1 MLLNKRCIVSFSSF
15 SPTAVLATKS
25 RTFDPSFSSCSD
37 ISLHN
42 YKTNKTTTLDQDL
55 RFNTVLWCESPS
67 YSFLSAGQ
75 ENGTFQ
81 IFKHYDDTLH
91 PYYTNSTHLTGDIT
105 AMSYNHSKHLLSIG
119 GSSSKIILYDINTPD
134 KPFLAPQ
141 IKPDTFHISSL
152 SFNPKVSHI
161 LCAGTTT
168 GSIVVLDLRQKKEVL
183 RISHPHLQHITQ
195 ILWHPLSTT
204 SILASSP
211 TSILSFDL
219 STDTTTTL
227 VTTKYLNTFS
237 IHNSNSDNPFL
248 LYTTP
253 TSITTQPLSLST
265 NTSNSNNINIPFTT
279 SSNNISDLQ
288 LSTYTPLLSSI
299 SYTDGKTLLT
309 NILNI
314 HNTPYI
320 TPYNNSNLTV
330 TSYNLYSYNNKCY
343 NIYKLP
349 KIYMS
354 SDINK
359 NTLIY
364 RIYSIMVDSDKGSNV
379 LDKGKGLCRDV
390 RKRIGDLIFSEY
402 NKDRLEGDND
412 KDRLEEGVSNRD
424 RLEEGDS
431 NRDSS
436 SKQQGDNDSISKQQ
450 GDNDSTNKQH
460 PLIKSTSK
468 QQGDNDSTIK
478 QHPLSN
484 STNKQHPISTTFISF
499 DLKDVIT
506 LSLLKGDFI
515 NAYDLSLKSKEQHPL
530 IYTILLCMN
539 KEEIKV
545 KIKELRNK
553 TKNDKIHLLLCV
565 LCNEYKY
572 VVDNVVLEQWY
583 VVLYLLCYIDV
594 CYDEYSELLTILGD
608 RLSNSRL
615 EGVSDKVTS
624 VKGDNNS
631 TSKEEGVNNSTSKEE
646 GVNYK
651 DKEQHPLNNSTNEQH
666 PLNNS
671 TNEQHPLDNST
682 DEQHPF
688 TNNTYTYYSLICYL
702 LAGNLKK
709 YFKVRNN
716 EFEIPKSVFKVIETL
731 KKYGSV
737 VGECYTMGGVND
749 SILMRE
755 YSKYNKVSYKD
766 RVEGVSSKVSK
777 MEVRGVSGK
786 NNILEGVSNST
797 SGLKGVIE
805 PTNALHP
812 FNNNTYK
819 QQGVGNNTYKQ
830 HPFTPTPQ
838 HPVTPSIPKPL
849 TRQYT
854 PPIPNTSNTG
864 NIPTSSISSMPS
876 TNTPSIPPSNIPP
889 IPPTTNIPTKPH
901 TYGQLRN
908 SKTYGQLTSKITPP
922 LNTTNTTPF
931 NNKEDNI
938 RTTGYTKPIDT
949 NISSS
954 MGSGYVK
961 PLNRTVPLYNK
972 PISPPLSTSSNIG
985 VSSTNTYPS
994 PPPTNPSPTT
1004 NTTTN
1009 INNNPPHTNTNTTD
1023 IINTID
1029 KRVLLIKRLASKKK
1043 GLIYKNKIN
1052 ECLRRLECY
1061 NNINKND
1068 IPIDILNKLKE
1079 VLYIVSEEEVL
1090 LCEEE
1095 KRLCDLRDVWYEK
1108 VRCVCEDIVRCYG
1121 GVKGVDVW
1129 VVGIVGLLQ
1138 IGLSDRGNKVDIISK
1153 DKVGVLVKIV
1163 KIIFYYFIG
1172 KYKVSIKGLF
1182 LYIYK

>member
-105 AMSYNHSKHLLSIG
+105 GMSYNHSKHLLSIG

-253 TSITTQPLSLST
+253 TSITTQPLSIST
-265 NTSNSNNINIPFTT
+265 TSTTNISSTTNNSNNNNIPFTT

-330 TSYNLYSYNNKCY
+330 TSYNLYSYNKCY

-412 KDRLEEGVSNRD
+412 KDRLEEGDSNRN
-424 RLEEGDS
+424 RLEGVS

-436 SKQQGDNDSISKQQ
+436 SKQQGDNDSTSEQQ
-450 GDNDSTNKQH
+450 GDNDTTNKQH

-478 QHPLSN
+478 QHPLNN

-515 NAYDLSLKSKEQHPL
+515 NAYDLALKSKEQHPL

-615 EGVSDKVTS
+615 EGVSNKVSS

-631 TSKEEGVNNSTSKEE
+631 TIKEE
-646 GVNYK
+646 GVNYM
-651 DKEQHPLNNSTNEQH
+651 DKEQHPINNSTNEQH
-666 PLNNS
+666 PINNS
-671 TNEQHPLDNST
+671 TKEQHPINNST
-682 DEQHPF
+682 KEQHPI
-688 TNNTYTYYSLICYL
+688 N
-702 LAGNLKK
+702 
-709 YFKVRNN
+709 
-716 EFEIPKSVFKVIETL
+716 
-731 KKYGSV
+731 
-737 VGECYTMGGVND
+737 
-749 SILMRE
+749 
-755 YSKYNKVSYKD
+755 
-766 RVEGVSSKVSK
+766 
-777 MEVRGVSGK
+777 
-786 NNILEGVSNST
+786 NST
-797 SGLKGVIE
+797 
-805 PTNALHP
+805 
-812 FNNNTYK
+812 
-819 QQGVGNNTYKQ
+819 
-830 HPFTPTPQ
+830 
-838 HPVTPSIPKPL
+838 
-849 TRQYT
+849 
-854 PPIPNTSNTG
+854 
-864 NIPTSSISSMPS
+864 
-876 TNTPSIPPSNIPP
+876 
-889 IPPTTNIPTKPH
+889 
-901 TYGQLRN
+901 
-908 SKTYGQLTSKITPP
+908 
-922 LNTTNTTPF
+922 
-931 NNKEDNI
+931 
-938 RTTGYTKPIDT
+938 
-949 NISSS
+949 
-954 MGSGYVK
+954 
-961 PLNRTVPLYNK
+961 
-972 PISPPLSTSSNIG
+972 
-985 VSSTNTYPS
+985 
-994 PPPTNPSPTT
+994 
-1004 NTTTN
+1004 
-1009 INNNPPHTNTNTTD
+1009 
-1023 IINTID
+1023 
-1029 KRVLLIKRLASKKK
+1029 
-1043 GLIYKNKIN
+1043 
-1052 ECLRRLECY
+1052 
-1061 NNINKND
+1061 
-1068 IPIDILNKLKE
+1068 
-1079 VLYIVSEEEVL
+1079 
-1090 LCEEE
+1090 
-1095 KRLCDLRDVWYEK
+1095 
-1108 VRCVCEDIVRCYG
+1108 
-1121 GVKGVDVW
+1121 
-1129 VVGIVGLLQ
+1129 
-1138 IGLSDRGNKVDIISK
+1138 
-1153 DKVGVLVKIV
+1153 
-1163 KIIFYYFIG
+1163 
-1172 KYKVSIKGLF
+1172 
-1182 LYIYK
+1182 